1 MENQTENLQNTVITP
16 QERQEFDEFKRQK
29 RVAEARAIIN
39 KLELSLSQVSVERA
53 SLRRALQD
61 AEKLGAGGVCVT
73 PYLVKPCSDF
83 IGAMSPITIAASIS
97 VWGGTDTTDIKVR
110 QIKRAMRDGAKAV
123 EVTIPVP
130 AIKEGSWGY
139 VKREFKKL
147 KSAAKK
153 ATLRINLEAP
163 LLTSQE
169 LSRVCAL
176 ACECGI
182 TCVRTAG
189 DIFGSG
195 ADEEDLKVIKA
206 AVKDKAVIKS
216 DGADAP
222 GRIATLLELGSNI
235 IGSASAIQLAQTIL
249 YVAEK

>member
-1 MENQTENLQNTVITP
+1 MENQTENLQNVVISP

-53 SLRRALQD
+53 SLRRAMKD
-61 AEKLGAGGVCVT
+61 AEKLGLGGVCVT
-73 PYLVKPCSDF
+73 PYLVKPCADF
-83 IGAMSPITIAASIS
+83 LGGVSPITVAAAIS

-110 QIKRAMRDGAKAV
+110 QVKRALRDGAKAV
-123 EVTIPVP
+123 EVTVPVP

-147 KSAAKK
+147 KFAARK

-169 LSRVCAL
+169 LTRVCAL
-176 ACECGI
+176 VTECGI

-206 AVKDKAVIKS
+206 AVKDKTVIKA
-216 DGADAP
+216 DGAEAP
-222 GRIATLLELGSNI
+222 GRIATLMELGANI
-235 IGSASAIQLAQTIL
+235 IGSAAAVQMAQTIL
-249 YVAEK
+249 SVAEK